1 MLQCTTS
8 ARTTVAVGPRRGG
21 GVGQRPVIL
30 LRRRGRRRRGVG
42 LDRGAEACCSVRPYV
57 CATVARTTSPVGLD
71 RGAEAN
77 CSGWPLCAT
86 AARTKARSSLSA
98 AGGTL
103 QRIPRLL
110 LPLSD
115 DAYTPPP
122 PSLGPQ
128 RSAALNGGGDGSA
141 SQRRCLVWRAVQ
153 LDGAATSSLLS
164 APLHRL
170 RTATRARTPFHF
182 AYENENLCFITS
194 YH

>member
-1 MLQCTTS
+1 MHN
-8 ARTTVAVGPRRGG
+8 VGEDDRRGW
-21 GVGQRPVIL
+21 PAA
-30 LRRRGRRRRGVG
+30 RRRR
-42 LDRGAEACCSVRPYV
+42 RSAPSHS
-57 CATVARTTSPVGLD
+57 ATAARTTSSRCRPGSRRGGVLQRAAICVRNGGEDNVAVGLD

-103 QRIPRLL
+103 QRIPRLLL

-153 LDGAATSSLLS
+153 LDDAATSSLLS